1 MEEKPGGNRKD
12 ERIEDTTLAEGM
24 AYAEKPYRDTS
35 FNRAQ
40 SRKEELEYYSSNE
53 FREKRIA
60 ELNQEFQETLES
72 LKELR
77 GPERLECLEDI
88 FELYGR
94 DAVTTGKVGEEQMD
108 LWINNPLRYRTTI
121 EAVEDSNRWIEAPI
135 ATGIQKAEDFKRT
148 YERRARS
155 GRLSE
160 AEALKEA
167 VYIREKSREGAEL
180 LMQYHMLSMDWNRE
194 LDIID
199 KSWDEI
205 LKMDR
210 STWSWEK
217 LKKFNDIRN
226 FLKSPIDTHI
236 KAEDYEEALEY
247 IERLQEDGSSS
258 FVSWLQSR
266 LVLKALTLKDF
277 IRRKGTLDGHS

>member
-1 MEEKPGGNRKD
+1 MEEKPGGNKKD

-35 FNRAQ
+35 LERAQ
-40 SRKEELEYYSSNE
+40 ARKEGLEYYSSDE

-60 ELNQEFQETLES
+60 ELNQEFQETLAT
-72 LKELR
+72 LNELSD
-77 GPERLECLEDI
+77 PERLKCLEDI

-94 DAVTTGKVGEEQMD
+94 DAVTTGKISDEKMSDWIHAPLKFRTSPEEVA
-108 LWINNPLRYRTTI
+108 RSK
-121 EAVEDSNRWIEAPI
+121 EWIEGPI
-135 ATGIQKAEDFKRT
+135 PTGIQKAEDFKRT

-167 VYIREKSREGAEL
+167 VYIREKAREGAEL

-258 FVSWLQSR
+258 FVSWLRSR
-266 LVLKALTLKDF
+266 LVLKALALKDF
-277 IRRKGTLDGHS
+277 IRRKGPLDGHS